1 MSLIQ
6 RCISNP
12 RVGRLGGLRPPL
24 KSVIAYYLPTG
35 KVIRF
40 PGTALNSEFAV
51 SDLLVLVHHVVCRRC
66 NFNLGPAF
74 SPQTTSYLEGK
85 EAIKNKMN
93 R

>member
-6 RCISNP
+6 KCISIS
-12 RVGRLGGLRPPL
+12 RVGRVGGPPFSSL
-24 KSVIAYYLPTG
+24 LLLTTFPTG

-51 SDLLVLVHHVVCRRC
+51 SDLLVLVHLVVCRRS

-85 EAIKNKMN
+85 QAIKNKMN